1 MSTNLGKWDR
11 WHGLVTEREPF
22 VDTPTYELGLDWL
35 VVDGDC
41 ETIED
46 WGCGRGWFG
55 HLLAKRAPMVRLGE
69 IDGSASPFAE
79 IVVDLVEWRSVCDGI
94 FMRHVVE
101 HDPQWE
107 TIYINALRSARRRI
121 ALILFTPLV
130 TGIEAWQLDDEEDPA
145 VVTLALP
152 RLTLMK
158 HAHEHGWGVSIET
171 IETNARYGRE
181 VMMRLSR

>member
-1 MSTNLGKWDR
+1 MSNVGKWDR
-11 WHGLVTEREPF
+11 WHTLVTEREPF

-41 ETIED
+41 GVVED

-55 HLLAKRAPMVRLGE
+55 QLLRKRTPNVRLTE
-69 IDGSASPFAE
+69 IDGSRSPFADFV
-79 IVVDLVEWRSVCDGI
+79 IDLVDWRSLCDGI
-94 FMRHVVE
+94 FMRHVIE

-107 TIYINALRSARRRI
+107 RIWINALRSARRRI
-121 ALILFTPLV
+121 ALILFTPLIA
-130 TGIEAWQLDDEEDPA
+130 GIEAWKLDEEDDPA

-152 RLTLMK
+152 RITLMR
-158 HAHEHGWGVSIET
+158 HAHEHGWNTSIET

-181 VMMRLSR
+181 IVLRLAR